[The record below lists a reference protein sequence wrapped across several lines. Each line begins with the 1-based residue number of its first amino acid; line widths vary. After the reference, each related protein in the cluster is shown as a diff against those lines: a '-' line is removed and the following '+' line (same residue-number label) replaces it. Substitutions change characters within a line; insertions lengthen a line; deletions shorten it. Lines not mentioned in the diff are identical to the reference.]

1 MFDQAPAVAAE
12 LARNFGW
19 SDADVSRALDNYR
32 AEIARLFT
40 IDP

>member
-1 MFDQAPAVAAE
+1 VAGVLAPILGWDGAGVEHA
-12 LARNFGW
+12 LA
-19 SDADVSRALDNYR
+19 DYR